1 MIKQLYHFGL
11 GSLLAAN
18 GLRKLEDVI
27 WLIGDARSGTT
38 WVANLLN
45 HRGNYREMF
54 EPFHPTLVPAA
65 QFLDRCQYVRPG
77 QDWPALERLST
88 RIFSGSFHYRRVDR
102 GVPIK
107 PYQGLLVKDICA
119 NLFAHWA
126 AAKFPQVRTVLLIRN
141 PFAVAASKLE
151 KSDWDWFDQPAQLLE
166 QPDLH
171 DDFLYPHAE
180 LIREIAARKDPLLS
194 NILIW
199 SILNSIPLRQFGPT
213 ELQTLFY
220 EEAFQDPSSMVA
232 SVLRMPHTD
241 LDPAIAKRP
250 SKVAS
255 QNLLTGKCPLT
266 SWKEKFS
273 VRQIREGSRILERFG
288 LHRLYD
294 ERGMPDRAALNE
306 FRSQG
311 RDCPEMESFDSATAS
326 RAA

>member
-1 MIKQLYHFGL
+1 VIKQLYHFGL

-77 QDWPALERLST
+77 QDWPELERLST
-88 RIFSGSFHYRRVDR
+88 RIFSGSFHYRRVDK
-102 GVPIK
+102 GVRLK
-107 PYQGLLVKDICA
+107 AYQGLLVKDICA

-126 AAKFPQVRTVLLIRN
+126 ATKFPQVRTVLLIRN

-151 KSDWDWFDQPAQLLE
+151 KSDWNWFDQPAQLLD
-166 QPDLH
+166 QPELH

-180 LIREIAARKDPLLS
+180 LIRETAARRDPLLI

-199 SILNSIPLRQFGPT
+199 SILNSIPLRQFGDT
-213 ELQTLFY
+213 ELQTIFY
-220 EEAFQDPSSMVA
+220 EDAFRDPSEMVA
-232 SVLRMPHTD
+232 SVLRMPQSE
-241 LDPAIAKRP
+241 LDPSIVKRP
-250 SKVAS
+250 SKVAG
-255 QNLLTGKCPLT
+255 QNILRGNCPLT
-266 SWKEKFS
+266 SWKNKFDDS
-273 VRQIREGSRILERFG
+273 QVREGNRILEHFG
-288 LHRLYD
+288 LNRLYSAS
-294 ERGMPDRAALNE
+294 GMPDRAALNE
-306 FRSQG
+306 FRRRNPSPLAG
-311 RDCPEMESFDSATAS
+311 EASPPRSSS